1 MSTVAVVLCNYN
13 HAKYL
18 PDSLGHIC
26 AQTRSADQI
35 VVIDD
40 GSTDDSWRIIDEFAR
55 KHSNLHALAN
65 ERNLGLEASIAR
77 ALDLVRCHYLVWTG
91 CCHRFSSATWRSFP
105 ATQPPR

>member
-26 AQTRSADQI
+26 RQTRRADQI

-40 GSTDDSWRIIDEFAR
+40 GSTDDSWDIIQSFASD
-55 KHSNLHALAN
+55 HPNLEARAN
-65 ERNLGLEASIAR
+65 GRNLGLEASIAK
-77 ALDLVRCHYLVWTG
+77 ALQMVRCDYLQMIA
-91 CCHRFSSATWRSFP
+91 CCRRSSSATRLSSP
-105 ATQPPR
+105 ATRTPR